1 MSSFLPGQPQTGE
14 FAEYYGKYIS
24 KAGHFDDPVERL
36 AGQLR
41 DFTTFLDGI
50 DPAKRLYR
58 YAEDKWS
65 IQEMLQHMTDT
76 ERIFSYR
83 ALRIARGDQ
92 TPLPG
97 FEQDPFVV
105 ASEAD
110 TANWNQLVSEFS
122 AVRESTLALLRL
134 VPQAA
139 WTRMGTASNN
149 PISVRAISWIMV
161 GHVEHHLGV
170 LRERYL

>member
-1 MSSFLPGQPQTGE
+1 MSAFHPGQPQTGE
-14 FAEYYGKYIS
+14 FADYHGKYIS
-24 KAGHFDDPVERL
+24 KAGQFVYPVERL
-36 AGQLR
+36 ASQLK
-41 DFTTFLDGI
+41 DFTTFFGDI

-65 IQEMLQHMTDT
+65 IQEMLQHITDT

-92 TPLPG
+92 TSLPG
-97 FEQDPFVV
+97 FEQDPFVI

-110 TANWNQLVSEFS
+110 AANWNELVSEFS
-122 AVRESTLALLRL
+122 AVRESTLALFRL
-134 VPQAA
+134 FPQAA
-139 WTRMGTASNN
+139 WTRVGTASNN
-149 PISVRAISWIMV
+149 PISVRALSWIMV

>member
-1 MSSFLPGQPQTGE
+1 MSSFLPGQPQPGE

-24 KAGHFDDPVERL
+24 KAGQFDNPVERL
-36 AGQLR
+36 ASQLQ
-41 DFTTFLDGI
+41 DCTNFLGGI
-50 DPAKRLYR
+50 DPVKRLYR

-92 TPLPG
+92 TSLPG
-97 FEQDPFVV
+97 FEQDPFVI

-110 TANWNQLVSEFS
+110 AANWDDLVQEFS
-122 AVRESTLALLRL
+122 AVRESTIALFGLL
-134 VPQAA
+134 PQSA

-149 PISVRAISWIMV
+149 PVSVRALAWITV